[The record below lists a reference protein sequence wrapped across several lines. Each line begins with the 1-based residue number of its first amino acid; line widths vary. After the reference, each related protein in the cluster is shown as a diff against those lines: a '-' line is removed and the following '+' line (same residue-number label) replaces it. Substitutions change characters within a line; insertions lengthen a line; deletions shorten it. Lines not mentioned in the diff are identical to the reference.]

1 MGRRFASA
9 LIFLIVIA
17 GGSVLYADDSVRLMV
32 GRSTVVSIGTPIARV
47 SLTSPDVADALVTAP
62 TELLINGKTPGTIS
76 MFVWDR
82 AGAIRRYEIIVQRDL
97 ARLQEQMKQL
107 FPTENIEVQSNGRSI
122 VLSGTVTSKDFIE
135 RAINLAS
142 GYVDKREEV
151 VTLLAVQESVRSNQ
165 VLLRVRFA
173 EVNRSVMTELG
184 ASLFT
189 GAGGYKDYIGRTTT
203 QQYPAPTFDNSD
215 PSNPK
220 LIFSDFLNFFL
231 FNTKE
236 QIGTVV
242 KALQT
247 KGLLHS
253 LAEPNLVA
261 ESGKEASFLAGGEF
275 PVPIAQGTGNNIGI
289 TVQYKEFGIRLT
301 FTPIV
306 NGDRVHLKVRPEVS
320 ALDFTNAVVLNG
332 FRIPALTTRRTET
345 ELELQNGQTFAVAGL
360 LNNSMNKTMQK
371 IPGIGDIPIL
381 GYLFKSQAAQKDQ
394 TELVVMITPEIL
406 ATNSPGVTNALPRMT
421 EKFLEPLDPKKA
433 VPAPAPAFRP
443 QADAS
448 PNAAPVAPA
457 AAPANDAAA
466 AAARVQALSPNK
478 TLQQNAAR
486 PVTAA
491 PATAATQ
498 PQVQQP
504 APMAMPQGAPAQQGQ
519 AAPMTPQQ
527 VQTQQM
533 IEADKK
539 ALEKAQQQDHARDE
553 AAKAADGKAHAKQI
567 EEDRKLQEKA
577 AKEQAKRDADAAKV
591 AAAAAK
597 KQAEIDK
604 AANEAAAKR
613 AAEDAKKQAEA
624 DKKNSKSVNDAEAK
638 LKAAQAAYDAEVAKT
653 KKPQQ

>member
-32 GRSTVVSIGTPIARV
+32 GRSTVVSIGSPIARV

-107 FPTENIEVQSNGRSI
+107 FPTESIEVQSNGRSI
-122 VLSGTVTSKDFIE
+122 VLSGTVTNKDFIE

-151 VTLLAVQESVRSNQ
+151 VTLLQVQEGVRSNQ

-173 EVNRSVMTELG
+173 EVNRSAITELG

-203 QQYPAPTFDNSD
+203 QQYPAPTFDNTD
-215 PSNPK
+215 PTNPK

-231 FNTKE
+231 FNSKE
-236 QIGTVV
+236 QLGTVI

-247 KGLLHS
+247 KGLLQS

-289 TVQYKEFGIRLT
+289 TVQYKEFGIRLS
-301 FTPIV
+301 FTPVV

-320 ALDFTNAVVLNG
+320 SLDFSNAVVLNG
-332 FRIPALTTRRTET
+332 FRIPALTTRRTES

-360 LNNSMNKTMQK
+360 LNNTMSKTMQK

-381 GYLFKSQAAQKDQ
+381 GYLFKSQAAQKDR

-406 ATNSPGVTNALPRMT
+406 PNNSPGVTNQLPRMP
-421 EKFLEPLDPKKA
+421 EKYLDPIDPKKSIQ
-433 VPAPAPAFRP
+433 PPAPAFRS

-448 PNAAPVAPA
+448 PSAPAAVPA
-457 AAPANDAAA
+457 AAPANDPASAAAKVQALAPNKSLQQTAPAPVAAA
-466 AAARVQALSPNK
+466 APAAG
-478 TLQQNAAR
+478 
-486 PVTAA
+486 
-491 PATAATQ
+491 Q
-498 PQVQQP
+498 PQQMQQ
-504 APMAMPQGAPAQQGQ
+504 
-519 AAPMTPQQ
+519 PMTPQQ

-533 IEADKK
+533 IDADKK
-539 ALEKAQQQDHARDE
+539 ALEKAQAQDHASSE
-553 AAKAADGKAHAKQI
+553 AAKAADGKARAKQI

-577 AKEQAKRDADAAKV
+577 AKEQAKRDADAQKI
-591 AAAAAK
+591 AAVQAK
-597 KQAEIDK
+597 KQAEIDR

-613 AAEDAKKQAEA
+613 AAEQAKKQAEI
-624 DKKNSKSVNDAEAK
+624 DKKNAKTVNDAEAK
-638 LKAAQAAYDAEVAKT
+638 LKAAQAAYDAEVAKS
-653 KKPQQ
+653 KKQQ

>member
-32 GRSTVVSIGTPIARV
+32 GRSTVVSIGSPIARV

-82 AGAIRRYEIIVQRDL
+82 AGAIRGYEIIVQRDL

-107 FPTENIEVQSNGRSI
+107 FPTESIEVQSNGRSI
-122 VLSGTVTSKDFIE
+122 VLSGTVTNKDFIE

-151 VTLLAVQESVRSNQ
+151 VTLLQVQEGVRSNQ

-173 EVNRSVMTELG
+173 EVNRSAITELG

-189 GAGGYKDYIGRTTT
+189 GAGGYKDWIGRTTT
-203 QQYPAPTFDNSD
+203 QQYPAPVFDNTD
-215 PSNPK
+215 PTNPK

-231 FNTKE
+231 FNSKE
-236 QIGTVV
+236 QLGTVI

-247 KGLLHS
+247 KGLLQS

-289 TVQYKEFGIRLT
+289 TVQYKEFGIRLS
-301 FTPIV
+301 FTPVV

-320 ALDFTNAVVLNG
+320 SLDFSNAVVLNG
-332 FRIPALTTRRTET
+332 FRIPALTTRRTES

-360 LNNSMNKTMQK
+360 LNNTMSKTMQK

-381 GYLFKSQAAQKDQ
+381 GYLFKSQAAQKDR

-406 ATNSPGVTNALPRMT
+406 PNNSPGVTNQLPRMP
-421 EKFLEPLDPKKA
+421 EKYLEPIDPKKSI
-433 VPAPAPAFRP
+433 PAPTPAFRS

-448 PNAAPVAPA
+448 PSAPAAVPA
-457 AAPANDAAA
+457 AAPANDPAAA
-466 AAARVQALSPNK
+466 AAKVQALAPNK
-478 TLQQNAAR
+478 SLQQTAPAPVAA
-486 PVTAA
+486 AA
-491 PATAATQ
+491 PAAG
-498 PQVQQP
+498 QQ
-504 APMAMPQGAPAQQGQ
+504 
-519 AAPMTPQQ
+519 PMTPQQ

-533 IEADKK
+533 IDADKK
-539 ALEKAQQQDHARDE
+539 ALEKAQAQDHTREE

-567 EEDRKLQEKA
+567 E
-577 AKEQAKRDADAAKV
+577 
-591 AAAAAK
+591 
-597 KQAEIDK
+597 
-604 AANEAAAKR
+604 
-613 AAEDAKKQAEA
+613 
-624 DKKNSKSVNDAEAK
+624 
-638 LKAAQAAYDAEVAKT
+638 
-653 KKPQQ
+653 

>member
-107 FPTENIEVQSNGRSI
+107 FPTESIEVQSNGRSI
-122 VLSGTVTSKDFIE
+122 VLSGTVTNKDFIE

-151 VTLLAVQESVRSNQ
+151 VTLLQVQEGVRSNQ

-173 EVNRSVMTELG
+173 EVNRSAMTELG

-189 GAGGYKDYIGRTTT
+189 GAGGYKDWIGRTTT

-215 PSNPK
+215 PLNPK

-231 FNTKE
+231 FNSKE
-236 QIGTVV
+236 QLGTVV

-247 KGLLHS
+247 KGLLQS

-289 TVQYKEFGIRLT
+289 TVQYKEFGIRLS

-320 ALDFTNAVVLNG
+320 SLDFSNAVVLNG
-332 FRIPALTTRRTET
+332 FRIPALTTRRTES
-345 ELELQNGQTFAVAGL
+345 ELELNNGQTFAVAGL
-360 LNNSMNKTMQK
+360 LNNTMSKTMQK

-381 GYLFKSQAAQKDQ
+381 GYLFKSQAAQKDR

-406 ATNSPGVTNALPRMT
+406 PNNSPGVTNQLPRMP
-421 EKFLEPLDPKKA
+421 EKYLDPIDQKKS
-433 VPAPAPAFRP
+433 VPAPAPAFRS

-448 PNAAPVAPA
+448 PAAPAAVPA
-457 AAPANDAAA
+457 AAPANDPAA
-466 AAARVQALSPNK
+466 AAARVQALGPSK
-478 TLQQNAAR
+478 TIQQTASA
-486 PVTAA
+486 PVAAA
-491 PATAATQ
+491 PGTAQ
-498 PQVQQP
+498 PQAQP
-504 APMAMPQGAPAQQGQ
+504 S
-519 AAPMTPQQ
+519 MTPQQ

-533 IEADKK
+533 LDADKK
-539 ALEKAQQQDHARDE
+539 ALEKAQAQDHAREE
-553 AAKAADGKAHAKQI
+553 AVKAADGKERAKQLD
-567 EEDRKLQEKA
+567 EDRKLQEKA
-577 AKEQAKRDADAAKV
+577 AKEQAKKDAEAAKV
-591 AAAAAK
+591 ASAAAK
-597 KQAEIDK
+597 RQAEIDK

-613 AAEDAKKQAEA
+613 AAEQAKKQAEI
-624 DKKNSKSVNDAEAK
+624 DKKSSKSVNDAEAK
-638 LKAAQAAYDAEVAKT
+638 LKAAQAAYEAEVAKS
-653 KKPQQ
+653 KKQQ

>member
-32 GRSTVVSIGTPIARV
+32 GRSTVVSVGTPIARV

-62 TELLINGKTPGTIS
+62 NELLINGKTPGTIS

-82 AGAIRRYEIIVQRDL
+82 AGSIRRYEIVVQRDL

-107 FPTENIEVQSNGRSI
+107 FPTENIEVQSNGRNI
-122 VLSGTVTSKDFIE
+122 VLSGTVTAKEYIE
-135 RAINLAS
+135 RAINLAT
-142 GYVDKREEV
+142 GYVDKRDEV
-151 VTLLAVQESVRSNQ
+151 VTLLQVQEGVRSNQ

-173 EVNRSVMTELG
+173 EVNRSAMTELG
-184 ASLFT
+184 ASFFT
-189 GAGGYKDYIGRTTT
+189 GSGGYKDYIGRTTT
-203 QQYPAPTFDNSD
+203 QQFPAPAFDNSD
-215 PSNPK
+215 PTNPK

-231 FNTKE
+231 FNSKE
-236 QIGTVV
+236 QLGMVV

-247 KGLLHS
+247 KGMLQS
-253 LAEPNLVA
+253 LAEPNVVA

-275 PVPIAQGTGNNIGI
+275 PVPVAQGTGNNIGI

-301 FTPIV
+301 FTPVV
-306 NGDRVHLKVRPEVS
+306 NGDRVHLKIKPEVS
-320 ALDFTNAVVLNG
+320 ALDFSNAVVLNG

-360 LNNSMNKTMQK
+360 LNNSMSKTLQK

-381 GYLFKSQAAQKDQ
+381 GLLFKSQAAQKDR

-406 ATNSPGVTNALPRMT
+406 PNNSPGVTNTLPRYP
-421 EKFLEPLDPKKA
+421 EKFLDPTDPKKST
-433 VPAPAPAFRP
+433 PAPPPAFRP
-443 QADAS
+443 QAGLTPDA
-448 PNAAPVAPA
+448 AAPVPA
-457 AAPANDAAA
+457 AAQPANNPAAA
-466 AAARVQALSPNK
+466 AAKVQALAPNK
-478 TLQQNAAR
+478 TLQNAPQ
-486 PVTAA
+486 PVAAAA
-491 PATAATQ
+491 PAGQ
-498 PQVQQP
+498 PQMPAQPMQAQPMPGQP
-504 APMAMPQGAPAQQGQ
+504 AAPQLQ
-519 AAPMTPQQ
+519 TPQQ

-539 ALEKAQQQDHARDE
+539 ALEKAQAQDHQRDE
-553 AAKAADGKAHAKQI
+553 AAKAADGQARVKQI
-567 EEDRKLQEKA
+567 DEDRKLQEKA
-577 AKEQAKRDADAAKV
+577 AKEQAKRDAEAAKV

-597 KQAEIDK
+597 RQAEIDK

-613 AAEDAKKQAEA
+613 AAEQAKKQAEI

-638 LKAAQAAYDAEVAKT
+638 LKAAQDAYNAEVAKS

>member
-9 LIFLIVIA
+9 PIFLIVIA

-32 GRSTVVSIGTPIARV
+32 GRSTVVSLGAPIARV

-82 AGAIRRYEIIVQRDL
+82 AGAIRRYEIVVQRDL
-97 ARLQEQMKQL
+97 ARLQEQMKEL
-107 FPTENIEVQSNGRSI
+107 FPTESIDVQSNGRSI
-122 VLSGTVTSKDFIE
+122 VLSGKVTNKDFIE

-151 VTLLAVQESVRSNQ
+151 VTLLQVQEGMRSNQ

-173 EVNRSVMTELG
+173 EVNRSAMTELG

-203 QQYPAPTFDNSD
+203 QQYPAPVFDNSD
-215 PSNPK
+215 PLNPK

-236 QIGTVV
+236 QLGTVV

-247 KGLLHS
+247 KGLLQS

-301 FTPIV
+301 FTPVV

-320 ALDFTNAVVLNG
+320 SLDFSNAVVLNG
-332 FRIPALTTRRTET
+332 FRIPALTTRRTES

-360 LNNSMNKTMQK
+360 LNNTMSKTLQK

-381 GYLFKSQAAQKDQ
+381 GYLFKSQAAQKDR

-406 ATNSPGVTNALPRMT
+406 PNNSPGVTNQLPRT
-421 EKFLEPLDPKKA
+421 SDKYLEPLDPKKS
-433 VPAPAPAFRP
+433 APAPPPAFRS

-448 PNAAPVAPA
+448 PAAPTAVPA
-457 AAPANDAAA
+457 AAPANDPAAA
-466 AAARVQALSPNK
+466 AAKVQALAPAK
-478 TLQQNAAR
+478 TLQQTGSAPVAAA
-486 PVTAA
+486 AA
-491 PATAATQ
+491 PASGQ
-498 PQVQQP
+498 PQ
-504 APMAMPQGAPAQQGQ
+504 AQQ
-519 AAPMTPQQ
+519 PMTPQQ

-533 IEADKK
+533 IEADKR
-539 ALEKAQQQDHARDE
+539 ALEKAQAQDHAVDE
-553 AAKAADGKAHAKQI
+553 AAKASDGKARAKQLD
-567 EEDRKLQEKA
+567 EDRKLQEKA
-577 AKEQAKRDADAAKV
+577 AKEQAKRDAEAAKV

-597 KQAEIDK
+597 RQAEIDR

-613 AAEDAKKQAEA
+613 AAEQAKKQAEL
-624 DKKNSKSVNDAEAK
+624 DKKTSKSVNDAEAK
-638 LKAAQAAYDAEVAKT
+638 LKAAQAAYDAEVAKN

>member
-107 FPTENIEVQSNGRSI
+107 FPTESIEVQSNGRSI
-122 VLSGTVTSKDFIE
+122 VLSGTVTNKDFIE

-151 VTLLAVQESVRSNQ
+151 VTLLQVQEGVRSNQ

-173 EVNRSVMTELG
+173 EVNRSAMTELG

-189 GAGGYKDYIGRTTT
+189 GAGGYKDWIGRTTT

-215 PSNPK
+215 PLNPK

-231 FNTKE
+231 FNSKE
-236 QIGTVV
+236 QLGTVV

-247 KGLLHS
+247 KGLLQS

-289 TVQYKEFGIRLT
+289 TVQYKEFGIRLS

-320 ALDFTNAVVLNG
+320 SLDFSNAVVLNG
-332 FRIPALTTRRTET
+332 FRIPALTTRRTES
-345 ELELQNGQTFAVAGL
+345 ELELNNGQTFAVAGL
-360 LNNSMNKTMQK
+360 LNNTMSKTMQK

-381 GYLFKSQAAQKDQ
+381 GYLFKSQAAQKDR

-406 ATNSPGVTNALPRMT
+406 PNNSPGVTNQLPRMP
-421 EKFLEPLDPKKA
+421 EKYLDPIDQKKS
-433 VPAPAPAFRP
+433 VPAPAPAFRS

-448 PNAAPVAPA
+448 PVAPAAVPA
-457 AAPANDAAA
+457 AAPANDPAA
-466 AAARVQALSPNK
+466 AAARVQALGPSK
-478 TLQQNAAR
+478 TIQQTASA
-486 PVTAA
+486 PVAAA
-491 PATAATQ
+491 PGTAQ
-498 PQVQQP
+498 PQAQP
-504 APMAMPQGAPAQQGQ
+504 S
-519 AAPMTPQQ
+519 MTSQQ

-533 IEADKK
+533 LDADKK
-539 ALEKAQQQDHARDE
+539 ALEKAQAQDHAREE
-553 AAKAADGKAHAKQI
+553 AVKAADGKERAKQLD
-567 EEDRKLQEKA
+567 EDRKLQEKA
-577 AKEQAKRDADAAKV
+577 AKEQAKKDAEAAKV
-591 AAAAAK
+591 ASAAAK
-597 KQAEIDK
+597 RQAEIDK

-613 AAEDAKKQAEA
+613 AAEQAKKQAEI
-624 DKKNSKSVNDAEAK
+624 DKKSSKSVNDAEAK
-638 LKAAQAAYDAEVAKT
+638 LKAAQAAYEAEVAKS
-653 KKPQQ
+653 KKQQ

>member
-32 GRSTVVSIGTPIARV
+32 GRSTVVSLGSPIARV

-97 ARLQEQMKQL
+97 ARLAEQMKEL
-107 FPTENIEVQSNGRSI
+107 FPTESIDVQSNGRNI
-122 VLSGTVTSKDFIE
+122 VLSGKVTSKDFIE

-151 VTLLAVQESVRSNQ
+151 VTLLQVQEGVRSNQ

-173 EVNRSVMTELG
+173 EVNRSAMTELG

-189 GAGGYKDYIGRTTT
+189 GAAGYKDYIGRTTT
-203 QQYPAPTFDNSD
+203 QQFPAPTFDSSD
-215 PSNPK
+215 PTNPK

-231 FNTKE
+231 FNSKE

-247 KGLLHS
+247 KGLLQS

-301 FTPIV
+301 FTPVV

-360 LNNSMNKTMQK
+360 LNSSMNKTLQK

-381 GYLFKSQAAQKDQ
+381 GLLFKSQAAQKDR

-406 ATNSPGVTNALPRMT
+406 PNNSPGVTNALPRMT

-433 VPAPAPAFRP
+433 IPTPAPAFRP
-443 QADAS
+443 QADAAPGAS
-448 PNAAPVAPA
+448 PV
-457 AAPANDAAA
+457 AAPADPAAA
-466 AAARVQALSPNK
+466 AAKVQALMPTK
-478 TLQQNAAR
+478 TLQQGAAK
-486 PVTAA
+486 PVAV
-491 PATAATQ
+491 ATAPPAQ
-498 PQVQQP
+498 PQVQAQP
-504 APMAMPQGAPAQQGQ
+504 QAQTQQ
-519 AAPMTPQQ
+519 IQTPQQ

-539 ALEKAQQQDHARDE
+539 ALEKAQQQDHSRDE
-553 AAKAADGKAHAKQI
+553 AAKATDGKARAKQL
-567 EEDRKLQEKA
+567 EQDKKLQEQA
-577 AKEQAKRDADAAKV
+577 AREQAKRDADAAKV
-591 AAAAAK
+591 AAIASK
-597 KQAEIDK
+597 KQAEIEK

-613 AAEDAKKQAEA
+613 AAEQAKKQAEI

-638 LKAAQAAYDAEVAKT
+638 LKAAQAAYEAEVAKS
-653 KKPQQ
+653 KKQ